1 MPVFFPDNTNR
12 RDRALQLQNDVVLL
26 QNSVAQAKAD
36 MDKQDAR
43 MIPLINEILDAH
55 GLASFEELQ
64 EKLNTVLTPE
74 QQQAYRDLI
83 EHSADVESSN
93 KVALITIGVIAL
105 TSGAVAVGNLIR
117 VGFLLDAMRA
127 LAHAFFTLVTKG
139 LEAGIAAFNVLST
152 TLRWVMGRGQ
162 FAEDGVLMAK
172 YLANGTTYLGILSI
186 AGILADGFILAY
198 AYYEEKEQKNEL
210 DKAIGELYVTRII
223 AKVYSKM
230 CDAIKTQDGIMLAYL
245 LNAADDPDAAA
256 AIANTLVTN
265 VKNAWTNITT
275 KTALDELI
283 VFDSTR
289 GSWTAS
295 DPSYDD
301 AIARAED
308 KMKADP
314 PQSGPVAAQLASA
327 KSVKAA
333 AHEVAKALDDVW
345 SPIPV
350 HHLSSALAHLHDRK
364 RIHQYAHAKTLR
376 VL

>member
-1 MPVFFPDNTNR
+1 MPVFFPTNTNR
-12 RDRALQLQNDVVLL
+12 RDRALQLQNDVAVL
-26 QNSVAQAKAD
+26 QNAVAKD
-36 MDKQDAR
+36 KDYMDKQDAR
-43 MIPLINEILDAH
+43 MVPLINEILDAN

-64 EKLNTVLTPE
+64 EKLNNVLTPE
-74 QQQAYRDLI
+74 QQKAYNDLVK
-83 EHSADVESSN
+83 HSADIESSN
-93 KVALITIGVIAL
+93 KVAIITIGIIAL
-105 TSGAVAVGNLIR
+105 TSGSVAIGNLIR
-117 VGFLLDAMRA
+117 VGMLLDTMRGFA
-127 LAHAFFTLVTKG
+127 RAFIILVTQG
-139 LEAGIAAFNVLST
+139 LDAGISAFKFVIGAV
-152 TLRWVMGRGQ
+152 RWVLEGNQGTTEGAQIASYMS
-162 FAEDGVLMAK
+162 
-172 YLANGTTYLGILSI
+172 NGTAYLGILSI

-198 AYYEEKEQKNEL
+198 AEKEQKAEL
-210 DKAIGELYVTRII
+210 DKAIGELYVSRIV

-245 LNAADDPDAAA
+245 LNATDDPDAAA
-256 AIANTLVTN
+256 AVANTLVTN
-265 VKNAWTNITT
+265 VKNAWTDITT

-314 PQSGPVAAQLASA
+314 PQSGPVAAQLTSA

-345 SPIPV
+345 SPIHV

-364 RIHQYAHAKTLR
+364 RIHQHAHAKTLR